1 MGILVRVRVLQRRSW
16 PLPPIPTPHTQ
27 TDTKD
32 KTTVKTLTASALT
45 GHPIGHGCM
54 YGCAAI
60 WHGVCLTDVL
70 GLDDVT
76 DGQVHEALEHLVAQT
91 GLLVQA

>member
-1 MGILVRVRVLQRRSW
+1 
-16 PLPPIPTPHTQ
+16 
-27 TDTKD
+27 
-32 KTTVKTLTASALT
+32 
-45 GHPIGHGCM
+45 M